1 MSTSGIPILFF
12 LCFFP
17 KKIMI
22 CGQRLYIILCLLW
35 PIATTKTWPTI
46 LFVLCFFCVFYVF
59 FRRFCPLVR
68 NLAPSLARRIPLIQK
83 SDRIYLPPPQLKKKF
98 AA

>member
-17 KKIMI
+17 KKIII

-59 FRRFCPLVR
+59 LGV
-68 NLAPSLARRIPLIQK
+68 
-83 SDRIYLPPPQLKKKF
+83 F
-98 AA
+98 AL

>member
-17 KKIMI
+17 KKKII

-46 LFVLCFFCVFYVF
+46 LFVNIDIVKKDISPKWQDF
-59 FRRFCPLVR
+59 
-68 NLAPSLARRIPLIQK
+68 IQVYYFK
-83 SDRIYLPPPQLKKKF
+83 
-98 AA
+98 